1 MNRRKTPALI
11 AAALLAVALVSC
23 TADEPAAPPS
33 LTASPA
39 PTETTQPSPEPT
51 AAPIDQLDLRA
62 ESIAALAAGEVVT
75 EVDARDADAAVAL
88 LTELFGEPTT
98 QQVEDGECVRR
109 GVVYEWGEE
118 LLMTNNDADPVGD
131 FTLRVLS
138 SQFESVDGQTIEVTA
153 AGTVR
158 VGDDVTALIDA
169 ADPAEVEGFES
180 SAIVLLE
187 RGWSDEDFAAG
198 VVAFTDAGVVLNFGV
213 PIPVNSGLGC

>member
-1 MNRRKTPALI
+1 MMPRRLLPVTLV
-11 AAALLAVALVSC
+11 AAALVALSGC
-23 TADEPAAPPS
+23 TGETDPA
-33 LTASPA
+33 PA
-39 PTETTQPSPEPT
+39 PTMPAPSPTETIEPSPEPT

-62 ESIAALAAGEVVT
+62 ESIVALAGGEVVT

-109 GVVYEWGEE
+109 GIVYEWGDE
-118 LLMTNNDADPVGD
+118 LLITDNDADPVGD

-158 VGDDVTALIDA
+158 VGDDVTALIDST
-169 ADPAEVEGFES
+169 DPAEVEGFES
-180 SAIVLLE
+180 SAIVLIE
-187 RGWSDEDFAAG
+187 RGWSDEDVAAG
-198 VVAFTDAGVVLNFGV
+198 VAAFTDDGVVLNFGV

>member
-1 MNRRKTPALI
+1 MPA
-11 AAALLAVALVSC
+11 
-23 TADEPAAPPS
+23 PS
-33 LTASPA
+33 
-39 PTETTQPSPEPT
+39 PTETIEPSPEPT

-62 ESIAALAAGEVVT
+62 ESIVALAGGEVVT

-109 GVVYEWGEE
+109 GIVYEWGDE
-118 LLMTNNDADPVGD
+118 LLITDNDADPVGD

-138 SQFESVDGQTIEVTA
+138 SQFESVDGRTVEATA

-158 VGDDVTALIDA
+158 VGDDVTALIDST
-169 ADPAEVEGFES
+169 DPAEVEGFES
-180 SAIVLLE
+180 SAIVLIE
-187 RGWSDEDFAAG
+187 RGWSDEDVAAG
-198 VVAFTDAGVVLNFGV
+198 VAAFTDNGVVLNFGV